1 VYGVAIGGAIAR
13 GSAAIEELVALRS
26 HAQAIVDA
34 QGDVVSALT
43 ALDKEIAGRGGP
55 AGAKSAPPEI
65 DVGPSERFIVQI
77 LGLPIPPA
85 AKQKIEQVI
94 GETVKTAI
102 ARIDTGGDLVATPLS
117 QIESFGAKP
126 GQATGGIWIRTDK
139 NI

>member
-1 VYGVAIGGAIAR
+1 M
-13 GSAAIEELVALRS
+13 
-26 HAQAIVDA
+26 
-34 QGDVVSALT
+34 
-43 ALDKEIAGRGGP
+43 
-55 AGAKSAPPEI
+55 
-65 DVGPSERFIVQI
+65 QI

-117 QIESFGAKP
+117 QIKSFGAKP
-126 GQATGGIWIRTDK
+126 GHATGGIWIRSDK